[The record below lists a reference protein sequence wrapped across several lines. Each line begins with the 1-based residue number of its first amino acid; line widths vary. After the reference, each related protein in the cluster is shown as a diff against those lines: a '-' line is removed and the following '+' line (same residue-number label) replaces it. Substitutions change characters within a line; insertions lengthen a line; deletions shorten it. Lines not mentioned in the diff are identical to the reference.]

1 MSEERRKI
9 LDMLSAGK
17 ISAAEAERLL
27 DAIGR
32 PGTEES
38 PAEPKKKPKF
48 MKVKVEPKRGDGK
61 GERVNIKIPLSVIRA
76 GAKLSGFLPDEA
88 KMKIQ
93 SKLKD
98 KGIGIDLNS
107 LDSDKL
113 EDVIC
118 CLGEMSID
126 VDDEDESV
134 KIYCE

>member
-32 PGTEES
+32 PAAEES
-38 PAEPKKKPKF
+38 TVEPKKKPKF
-48 MKVKVEPKRGDGK
+48 LKVKVEPKSCEGK
-61 GERVNIKIPLSVIRA
+61 GERVNIKIPLSVLRA

-98 KGIGIDLNS
+98 KGIGVDLNS
-107 LDSDKL
+107 LDSGKL

-126 VDDEDESV
+126 VDDEDETV